1 MAAAVCDLCPTGCGS
16 CLCHVPG
23 IQNKADWINLKCNLI
38 WLQIKKATDLGC
50 FFCFVW
56 YTDHRG
62 GCSMSQDYAALI
74 IDLKK
79 SRSYTKEDR
88 NSIQYYITDV
98 IYLLN
103 RLYRRELARE
113 VDFSAGDE
121 VQGLFS
127 TPEAA
132 YLYYRMLSMWLH
144 PVEIRAGIGIGSWDV
159 QLDSKGTTGQ
169 DGPAYHKAR
178 YAIKNADDSE
188 GYPILF
194 FSGSQSDITINTII
208 GGAASIM
215 AKQSVYQN
223 QIMLI
228 TELLF
233 PICNYYVRAYDYV
246 TPHDA
251 ERFLH
256 EKCMLAHEM
265 EKIVRPLPF
274 DRLAYSFVE
283 IIDPINVEDIREETK
298 FYITSGKQRGIPTK
312 LASIMDISRQTIEKT
327 MKAGNIYTARNMAIA
342 AINEMTNIRWER

>member
-1 MAAAVCDLCPTGCGS
+1 
-16 CLCHVPG
+16 
-23 IQNKADWINLKCNLI
+23 
-38 WLQIKKATDLGC
+38 
-50 FFCFVW
+50 
-56 YTDHRG
+56 
-62 GCSMSQDYAALI
+62 MSQNYAVLI

-79 SRSYTKEDR
+79 SRGYTKEDR
-88 NSIQYYITDV
+88 NYIQHYIMDV
-98 IYLLN
+98 IPLLN
-103 RLYRRELARE
+103 NLYRRELVRN

-127 TPEAA
+127 SPEAA

-144 PVEIRAGIGIGSWDV
+144 PIEIRAGIGVGDWDV
-159 QLDSKGTTGQ
+159 QIDSKGTTGQ

-178 YAIKNADDSE
+178 YAIQHADDSE

-194 FSGSQSDITINTII
+194 LSGSHSDLTINIII

-233 PICNYYVRAYDYV
+233 PICNYYVRDYDYV
-246 TPHDA
+246 IPHDV

-256 EKCMLAHEM
+256 KKSMLAREM
-265 EKIVRPLPF
+265 GKIMRPLPF
-274 DRLAYSFVE
+274 DRLKYGFAE
-283 IIDPINVEDIREETK
+283 IIDPINAEDIREETK
-298 FYITSGKQRGIPTK
+298 FYITSGKLRGIPTK
-312 LASIMDISRQTIEKT
+312 LASIMEDISRQTIEKT
-327 MKAGNIYTARNMAIA
+327 IKAGNIYTARNMAIA

>member
-1 MAAAVCDLCPTGCGS
+1 
-16 CLCHVPG
+16 
-23 IQNKADWINLKCNLI
+23 
-38 WLQIKKATDLGC
+38 
-50 FFCFVW
+50 
-56 YTDHRG
+56 
-62 GCSMSQDYAALI
+62 MSQNYVALI

-79 SRSYTKEDR
+79 SRGYTKEDR
-88 NSIQYYITDV
+88 NYIQHYIMDV
-98 IYLLN
+98 IHLLN
-103 RLYRRELARE
+103 NLYRRELVRE

-121 VQGLFS
+121 IQGLFS
-127 TPEAA
+127 SPEAA
-132 YLYYRMLSMWLH
+132 YLYYRMLSMWIH
-144 PVEIRAGIGIGSWDV
+144 PVAIRAGIGVGAWDV

-194 FSGSQSDITINTII
+194 LSGSHSDVTINTII

-233 PICNYYVRAYDYV
+233 PICNYRVRNYNYIAL
-246 TPHDA
+246 HDI

-256 EKCMLAHEM
+256 EKCVLTHEM
-265 EKIVRPLPF
+265 EKIMRPLPI
-274 DRLAYSFVE
+274 DRLQQGFVE
-283 IIDPINVEDIREETK
+283 IIDPINAEDIREETK

-312 LASIMDISRQTIEKT
+312 LAGIMEDISRQTVEKT
-327 MKAGNIYTARNMAIA
+327 IKAGNIYTARNMAIA

>member
-1 MAAAVCDLCPTGCGS
+1 
-16 CLCHVPG
+16 
-23 IQNKADWINLKCNLI
+23 
-38 WLQIKKATDLGC
+38 
-50 FFCFVW
+50 
-56 YTDHRG
+56 
-62 GCSMSQDYAALI
+62 MSQDYAALI

-88 NSIQYYITDV
+88 NNIQHYIMDV
-98 IYLLN
+98 IHLLN
-103 RLYRRELARE
+103 RLYRRELMRE

-127 TPEAA
+127 SPEAA

-144 PVEIRAGIGIGSWDV
+144 PVEIRAGIGVGGWDV

-178 YAIKNADDSE
+178 HAVKSADDSE
-188 GYPILF
+188 GYPVLF
-194 FSGSQSDITINTII
+194 FSDSHSDVTINTII

-215 AKQSVYQN
+215 SKQSVYQN

-233 PICNYYVRAYDYV
+233 PICNYYIHPYSYLTTYDV
-246 TPHDA
+246 EH
-251 ERFLH
+251 FLY
-256 EKCMLAHEM
+256 EKSMLAHEM
-265 EKIVRPLPF
+265 EKIMRPLPL
-274 DRLAYSFVE
+274 DRLKYGFVE
-283 IIDPINVEDIREETK
+283 IIDPINAEDVHEERM

-327 MKAGNIYTARNMAIA
+327 IKAGNIYTARNMAIT
-342 AINEMTNIRWER
+342 AINEMANIRWER

>member
-1 MAAAVCDLCPTGCGS
+1 
-16 CLCHVPG
+16 
-23 IQNKADWINLKCNLI
+23 
-38 WLQIKKATDLGC
+38 
-50 FFCFVW
+50 
-56 YTDHRG
+56 
-62 GCSMSQDYAALI
+62 MSQDYAALI

-88 NSIQYYITDV
+88 NSIQYYIMDV
-98 IYLLN
+98 IHLLN
-103 RLYRRELARE
+103 RLYRRELVRE

-127 TPEAA
+127 SPEAA
-132 YLYYRMLSMWLH
+132 YLCYRILSMWLH
-144 PVEIRAGIGIGSWDV
+144 PIEIRAGIGVGGWDV

-194 FSGSQSDITINTII
+194 FSDSQSDVTINTII

-246 TPHDA
+246 TPHDV

-256 EKCMLAHEM
+256 EKCALAHEM
-265 EKIVRPLPF
+265 EKIMRPLPI
-274 DRLAYSFVE
+274 DRLKYGFVD
-283 IIDPINVEDIREETK
+283 IIDPINAEDIREETK

-312 LASIMDISRQTIEKT
+312 LASIMEDISRQTVEKT
-327 MKAGNIYTARNMAIA
+327 IKAGNIYTARNMAIA

>member
-1 MAAAVCDLCPTGCGS
+1 MP
-16 CLCHVPG
+16 HE
-23 IQNKADWINLKCNLI
+23 
-38 WLQIKKATDLGC
+38 
-50 FFCFVW
+50 
-56 YTDHRG
+56 
-62 GCSMSQDYAALI
+62 YAALI

-79 SRSYTKEDR
+79 SRNYTKEDR
-88 NSIQYYITDV
+88 NYIQYYIMDV
-98 IYLLN
+98 IHLLN
-103 RLYRRELARE
+103 RLYHRELVRE

-127 TPEAA
+127 SPEAA

-144 PVEIRAGIGIGSWDV
+144 PVEVRAGIGVGEWDV

-188 GYPILF
+188 GYPVLF
-194 FSGSQSDITINTII
+194 LSGGHSDVTINTII

-233 PICNYYVRAYDYV
+233 PICNYYVRACDYV
-246 TPHDA
+246 TPHDV

-256 EKCMLAHEM
+256 EKSMLAHEM
-265 EKIVRPLPF
+265 EKVMRPLPF
-274 DRLAYSFVE
+274 DRLKCSIVE
-283 IIDPINVEDIREETK
+283 VIDPINAEDIREETK

-327 MKAGNIYTARNMAIA
+327 MKAGNIYTARNMAIT

>member
-1 MAAAVCDLCPTGCGS
+1 
-16 CLCHVPG
+16 
-23 IQNKADWINLKCNLI
+23 
-38 WLQIKKATDLGC
+38 
-50 FFCFVW
+50 
-56 YTDHRG
+56 
-62 GCSMSQDYAALI
+62 MSQNYAVLI

-79 SRSYTKEDR
+79 SRGYTKEDR
-88 NSIQYYITDV
+88 NYIQHYIMDV
-98 IYLLN
+98 IPLLN
-103 RLYRRELARE
+103 NLYRRELVRN

-127 TPEAA
+127 SPEAA

-144 PVEIRAGIGIGSWDV
+144 PVEIRAGIGVGDWDV
-159 QLDSKGTTGQ
+159 QIDSKGTTGQ

-178 YAIKNADDSE
+178 YAIQHADDSE

-194 FSGSQSDITINTII
+194 LSGSHSDLTINIII

-233 PICNYYVRAYDYV
+233 PICNYYVRDYDYV
-246 TPHDA
+246 IPHDV

-256 EKCMLAHEM
+256 KKSMLAREM
-265 EKIVRPLPF
+265 GKIMRPLPF
-274 DRLAYSFVE
+274 DRLKYGFAE
-283 IIDPINVEDIREETK
+283 IIDPINAEDIREETK
-298 FYITSGKQRGIPTK
+298 FYITSGKLRGIPTK
-312 LASIMDISRQTIEKT
+312 LASIMEDISRQTIEKT
-327 MKAGNIYTARNMAIA
+327 IKAGNIYTARNMAIA

>member
-1 MAAAVCDLCPTGCGS
+1 
-16 CLCHVPG
+16 
-23 IQNKADWINLKCNLI
+23 
-38 WLQIKKATDLGC
+38 
-50 FFCFVW
+50 
-56 YTDHRG
+56 
-62 GCSMSQDYAALI
+62 MSQNYVALI

-79 SRSYTKEDR
+79 SRGYTKEDR
-88 NSIQYYITDV
+88 NYIQHYIMDV
-98 IYLLN
+98 IHLLN
-103 RLYRRELARE
+103 NLYRRELVRE

-121 VQGLFS
+121 IQGLFS
-127 TPEAA
+127 SPEAA
-132 YLYYRMLSMWLH
+132 YLYYRMLSMWIH
-144 PVEIRAGIGIGSWDV
+144 PVAIRAGIGVGAWDV

-194 FSGSQSDITINTII
+194 LSGSHSDVTINTII

-233 PICNYYVRAYDYV
+233 PICNYCVRNYNYIAL
-246 TPHDA
+246 HDI

-256 EKCMLAHEM
+256 EKCVLTHEM
-265 EKIVRPLPF
+265 EKIMRPLPI
-274 DRLAYSFVE
+274 DRLQQGFVE
-283 IIDPINVEDIREETK
+283 IIDPINAEDIREETK

-312 LASIMDISRQTIEKT
+312 LAGIMEDISRQTVEKT
-327 MKAGNIYTARNMAIA
+327 IKAGNIYTARNMAIA

>member
-1 MAAAVCDLCPTGCGS
+1 
-16 CLCHVPG
+16 
-23 IQNKADWINLKCNLI
+23 
-38 WLQIKKATDLGC
+38 
-50 FFCFVW
+50 
-56 YTDHRG
+56 
-62 GCSMSQDYAALI
+62 MSQNYAALI
-74 IDLKK
+74 IDLEK
-79 SRSYTKEDR
+79 SRGYTKENR
-88 NSIQYYITDV
+88 NYIQYYIMDV
-98 IYLLN
+98 IHLLN
-103 RLYRRELARE
+103 NRYRRDLARE

-127 TPEAA
+127 SPEAA

-144 PVEIRAGIGIGSWDV
+144 PVEIRAGIGVGGWDV
-159 QLDSKGTTGQ
+159 QLDNKGTTGQ

-188 GYPILF
+188 GYPVLF
-194 FSGSQSDITINTII
+194 FSGSRSDVTINTII

-223 QIMLI
+223 QIMLM

-233 PICNYYVRAYDYV
+233 PICNYYVRAHNYV
-246 TPHDA
+246 TPQDVEH
-251 ERFLH
+251 FLH

-265 EKIVRPLPF
+265 ERIMRQLPF
-274 DRLAYSFVE
+274 DRLAYNFVE
-283 IIDPINVEDIREETK
+283 NIDPINAEDVREETK

-327 MKAGNIYTARNMAIA
+327 MKAGNIYTARNMAIT

>member
-1 MAAAVCDLCPTGCGS
+1 
-16 CLCHVPG
+16 
-23 IQNKADWINLKCNLI
+23 
-38 WLQIKKATDLGC
+38 
-50 FFCFVW
+50 
-56 YTDHRG
+56 
-62 GCSMSQDYAALI
+62 MSLNYAALI

-79 SRSYTKEDR
+79 SRAYTKEDR
-88 NSIQYYITDV
+88 NYIQYYIMDV
-98 IYLLN
+98 VHLLN
-103 RLYRRELARE
+103 NLYRRELVRE

-127 TPEAA
+127 SPEAA

-144 PVEIRAGIGIGSWDV
+144 PVEIRAGIGVGGWDV

-178 YAIKNADDSE
+178 YAIKHADDSE

-194 FSGSQSDITINTII
+194 LSGSHSDVTINTII

-246 TPHDA
+246 TPPDIV
-251 ERFLH
+251 RFLH
-256 EKCMLAHEM
+256 EKCVLAHKM
-265 EKIVRPLPF
+265 EEIMRPLPI
-274 DRLAYSFVE
+274 DRLQHGFVE
-283 IIDPINVEDIREETK
+283 IIDPINADDIREETK
-298 FYITSGKQRGIPTK
+298 FYITSGKQRGVPTK
-312 LASIMDISRQTIEKT
+312 LAGIMENISRQTIEKT
-327 MKAGNIYTARNMAIA
+327 IKAGNIYTARNMAIA
-342 AINEMTNIRWER
+342 AITEMTNIRWER